1 MCGPRARTNFPYNPN
16 APQTT
21 SSKLLSA
28 TLTAKLHRCYMAS
41 LQLTKNTVTSAMQP
55 QHRGPAPQFPGPS
68 RSGGQGCHRYG
79 SAAVGP
85 TQPGPG
91 PNWVVKVESDQLF
104 ESQQQQLEQ
113 QKQEFE
119 PLEEDDIEQMIQELL
134 DYGPIEIAI

>member
-1 MCGPRARTNFPYNPN
+1 
-16 APQTT
+16 
-21 SSKLLSA
+21 
-28 TLTAKLHRCYMAS
+28 
-41 LQLTKNTVTSAMQP
+41 MQP
-55 QHRGPAPQFPGPS
+55 QRRGPVPQFSGPS

-79 SAAVGP
+79 STAVGP